1 MELKVIPVVQVII
14 AMVLMASIQSTI
26 PTFTYTLPL
35 SNYISGSLVFIGII
49 IGFSAICS
57 FRKHQTTVN
66 PSKPES
72 SSTVVNS
79 GIYHYS
85 RNPMY
90 VAMLLAL
97 LAYAFYLENLL
108 AFVICGV
115 FIWYISKY
123 QIIPEERMLE
133 KLFGQEYQHY
143 CQKVRR
149 WI

>member
-1 MELKVIPVVQVII
+1 
-14 AMVLMASIQSTI
+14 
-26 PTFTYTLPL
+26 
-35 SNYISGSLVFIGII
+35 
-49 IGFSAICS
+49 
-57 FRKHQTTVN
+57 
-66 PSKPES
+66 
-72 SSTVVNS
+72 
-79 GIYHYS
+79 
-85 RNPMY
+85 MY
-90 VAMLLAL
+90 LAMLLAL

-143 CQKVRR
+143 CQQVRR